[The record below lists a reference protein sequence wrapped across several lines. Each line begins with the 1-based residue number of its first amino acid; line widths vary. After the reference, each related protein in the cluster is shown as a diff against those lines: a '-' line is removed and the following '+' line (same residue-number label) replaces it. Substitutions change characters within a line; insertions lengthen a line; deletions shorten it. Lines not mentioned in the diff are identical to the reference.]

1 MLILNACSGHIEG
14 ATVNL
19 HSLARSYFEA
29 GGYKAH
35 REAPGFLE
43 LVHPKAAKG
52 RPARVVIWSDDTAFT
67 AARELTTTERAE
79 RDKREEALLAAFR
92 KEMAVALGA
101 VGYYLVAGTRG
112 LSATFVKTV
121 PTVLQGGI
129 RVPVQLFDADYKAD
143 SARGGKVRSVLG
155 MILDQAARTRRAAQP
170 FLIRRGLG
178 PQDCA
183 PGGADL
189 VEHLETALRDPG
201 RGARVRFID
210 GAAGSGK
217 TVAFN
222 ALLRASFEEFREA
235 KGAHVL
241 RRRPIAF
248 LPEHIRGE
256 AIGYVDDVLDAAV
269 DADMAQAVEPEQL
282 RWLLKHGFSTW
293 MLDGLDEFYAG
304 DNDFFAFLE
313 AELADPASQA
323 QILICTRDSLLSSNA
338 AMRGFLE
345 RQMTRG
351 AAVEVYELAP
361 WGPKAWEEIAWLE
374 LEQGRDGAKGSRKVA
389 QFVSALQASPTLA
402 DLARLP
408 FYCTVMLDAFKAG
421 QGLPKDEL
429 ELLQFI
435 VDRMVEREHG
445 KDLFRWRDF
454 VDVEALADAINEAT
468 AGEQPGA
475 GAPSGAD
482 TRAMLAE
489 VLDGEGRGA
498 LFELIE
504 ALAHQHRRTPAAA
517 DAGALG
523 VDDMRGFYGRVY
535 ASADLADPEVERLL
549 TLLVQFAFFGP
560 ARQPGAIDFTH
571 HILADYLAGRFAV
584 RLLRAAVDRPA
595 PAGTP
600 SARSALA
607 DAARPMAA
615 FRQAIGTAPY
625 AAGSLFHRTIAR
637 EMAQDAT
644 LRALVHSLRG
654 TDPDRPNVA
663 VALKALAQ

>member
-1 MLILNACSGHIEG
+1 
-14 ATVNL
+14 V
-19 HSLARSYFEA
+19 
-29 GGYKAH
+29 
-35 REAPGFLE
+35 
-43 LVHPKAAKG
+43 LV
-52 RPARVVIWSDDTAFT
+52 WSDDTAL
-67 AARELTTTERAE
+67 APARELTATERAE
-79 RDKREEALLAAFR
+79 RDTREEALLAAFR
-92 KEMAVALGA
+92 KEMAAAPGA

-112 LSATFVKTV
+112 LSATFAKTA

-129 RVPVQLFDADYKAD
+129 RVPVQFFDADYKAD
-143 SARGGKVRSVLG
+143 SARGGKVRSALG

-170 FLIRRGLG
+170 FLIRRGLAT
-178 PQDCA
+178 QNCA

-189 VEHLETALRDPG
+189 VEHLETVLRDAG

-222 ALLRASFEEFREA
+222 ALLHASFEEFKEA
-235 KGAHVL
+235 KAGHIL

-282 RWLLKHGFSTW
+282 RWLLKQGFASW

-345 RQMTRG
+345 RQLKRG
-351 AAVEVYELAP
+351 SAVEVYELAP

-374 LEQGRDGAKGSRKVA
+374 LEQGRDATKGSKKVM

-408 FYCTVMLDAFKAG
+408 FYCTVMLDAYKAG
-421 QGLPKDEL
+421 KGMPKDEL
-429 ELLQFI
+429 ELLQSI

-445 KDLFRWRDF
+445 KDIFRWRDF
-454 VDVEALADAINEAT
+454 VDVEALAAAIDEAT
-468 AGEQPGA
+468 VGEQGSA
-475 GAPSGAD
+475 AAKGAD

-504 ALAHQHRRTPAAA
+504 GLAHQHRRHPSAAA
-517 DAGALG
+517 DSGALD
-523 VDDMRGFYGRVY
+523 VDDLRGFYGRVY

-584 RLLRAAVDRPA
+584 RLLRSVIDRPA
-595 PAGTP
+595 FAGEP
-600 SARSALA
+600 GVGSGLA
-607 DAARPMAA
+607 DATRHISV

-637 EMAQDAT
+637 EMAQDAA
-644 LRALVHSLRG
+644 LRGLVDSLRG
-654 TDPDRPNVA
+654 ADPGRSNVA
-663 VALKALAQ
+663 AALKALAS